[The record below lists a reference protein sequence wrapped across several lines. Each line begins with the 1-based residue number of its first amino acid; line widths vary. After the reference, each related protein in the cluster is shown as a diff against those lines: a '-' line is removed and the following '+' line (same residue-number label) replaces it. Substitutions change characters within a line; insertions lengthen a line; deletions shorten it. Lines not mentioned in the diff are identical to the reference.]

1 MGAGTGNLNKMGAA
15 QEQQAMEGQVMR
27 RRALQQQEQYAP
39 TQEQVTPLEISAPQ
53 MGFGLE
59 AAPQPSMGRGAQMG
73 RGQEM
78 RSGIDFGPGRANR
91 FPEQGSPEYEQLLQR
106 VRGLGQMQK

>member
-15 QEQQAMEGQVMR
+15 QEQQAMR
-27 RRALQQQEQYAP
+27 RRALEQ
-39 TQEQVTPLEISAPQ
+39 S
-53 MGFGLE
+53 
-59 AAPQPSMGRGAQMG
+59 SMD

-91 FPEQGSPEYEQLLQR
+91 ISP
-106 VRGLGQMQK
+106 GQMQK

>member
-15 QEQQAMEGQVMR
+15 QEQQAMESQAMR
-27 RRALQQQEQYAP
+27 RRALEQ
-39 TQEQVTPLEISAPQ
+39 S
-53 MGFGLE
+53 
-59 AAPQPSMGRGAQMG
+59 SMN

-91 FPEQGSPEYEQLLQR
+91 LSP
-106 VRGLGQMQK
+106 GQMQK

>member
-15 QEQQAMEGQVMR
+15 QEQQAMEGQAAR
-27 RRALQQQEQYAP
+27 RRALEQ
-39 TQEQVTPLEISAPQ
+39 S
-53 MGFGLE
+53 
-59 AAPQPSMGRGAQMG
+59 SMD

-91 FPEQGSPEYEQLLQR
+91 LSP
-106 VRGLGQMQK
+106 GQMQKWVRKKCRLSFLSI